1 LPAEEDR
8 MHEHLHALAIH
19 AFYAGE
25 IDTGR
30 RASDR
35 LLNMPLPADL
45 ERQARAN
52 RTWYTPLLAEL
63 AHHEAQRIEVEPA
76 HPGWSTF
83 NPTIIPDGTGLLAI
97 VRSSN
102 YRIDDAG
109 RYVIP
114 PEDDGA
120 IRTENILCRIDKHG
134 HAYDAKVIVPPA
146 YEPNGFA
153 VHGLEDCRLRRTA
166 GGVSVSA
173 TVRDA
178 APWMGQCRIGVADLD
193 VSEARLHGLR
203 VLEWEGLGVHEK
215 NWMPI
220 DGRDGWLYAANHGGQ
235 TVTVTA
241 DDDMPGV
248 YEVAGRGAAPHLAAG
263 FRGGGQLV
271 PVRDGWLA
279 VVHEVAYMDDGRRAY
294 EHRFVWFDASFTLR
308 RWSPL
313 FSFLRTKSIEFAAGL
328 AAIDGRI
335 VVSFGVNDAEA
346 WTATLAEEDVCELL
360 APVS

>member
-1 LPAEEDR
+1 
-8 MHEHLHALAIH
+8 
-19 AFYAGE
+19 
-25 IDTGR
+25 
-30 RASDR
+30 
-35 LLNMPLPADL
+35 
-45 ERQARAN
+45 
-52 RTWYTPLLAEL
+52 
-63 AHHEAQRIEVEPA
+63 
-76 HPGWSTF
+76 
-83 NPTIIPDGTGLLAI
+83 LAI

>member
-1 LPAEEDR
+1 

-19 AFYAGE
+19 AFYCGE
-25 IDTGR
+25 IDAGR

-120 IRTENILCRIDKHG
+120 IRSENVLCRIDKDG
-134 HAYDAKVIVPPA
+134 HAYDRRVIVPPA

-166 GGVSVSA
+166 RGVSVSA

-193 VSEARLHGLR
+193 IGEARLHGLK

-215 NWMPI
+215 NWMPLH
-220 DGRDGWLYAANHGGQ
+220 GWDGWLYAANHGGQ

>member
-1 LPAEEDR
+1 

-19 AFYAGE
+19 AFYCGE
-25 IDTGR
+25 LETGR

-35 LLNMPLPADL
+35 LLNMLLPDDL

-63 AHHEAQRIEVEPA
+63 AVHAPRPIEVEPA
-76 HPGWSTF
+76 HAGWTTF

-102 YRIDDAG
+102 YRIDSAG

-120 IRTENILCRIDKHG
+120 IRTENILCRIDSDG
-134 HAYDAKVIVPPA
+134 NVSDAAVIVPPA
-146 YEPNGFA
+146 YEANGFP
-153 VHGLEDCRLRRTA
+153 VHGLEDCRLRRTPR
-166 GGVSVSA
+166 GVGVSA

-178 APWMGQCRIGVADLD
+178 APWQGQCRIGVADLD
-193 VSEARLHGLR
+193 VGEARLHGLR
-203 VLEWEGLGVHEK
+203 VLEWEGLQEHEK

-220 DGRDGWLYAANHGGQ
+220 VSRDGWIYAANSGGK
-235 TVTVTA
+235 TVTVQA
-241 DDDMPGV
+241 KGGMPGV
-248 YEVAGRGAAPHLAAG
+248 YQMAAHGPAPHLAAG
-263 FRGGGQLV
+263 FRGGGQVV
-271 PVRDGWLA
+271 PFRDGYLA
-279 VVHEVAYMDDGRRAY
+279 VVHEVAVMEDGRRAY
-294 EHRFVWFDASFTLR
+294 EHRLVWFDASFTLR

-313 FSFLRTKSIEFAAGL
+313 FAFREPRSIEFAAGL
-328 AAIDGRI
+328 AECQGHL

-346 WTATLAEEDVCELL
+346 WLAKIDSEDAWQLL

>member
-1 LPAEEDR
+1 
-8 MHEHLHALAIH
+8 MHEHLHAVAIH
-19 AFYAGE
+19 AYYCGE
-25 IDTGR
+25 IDAGR

-114 PEDDGA
+114 PEDAGA
-120 IRTENILCRIDKHG
+120 IRTENILCRIDKDG
-134 HAYDAKVIVPPA
+134 HAYDRRVIVPPA

-166 GGVSVSA
+166 RGVSVSA

-193 VSEARLHGLR
+193 IGEARLHGLK
-203 VLEWEGLGVHEK
+203 VLEWEGLQTHEK

-220 DGRDGWLYAANHGGQ
+220 DGRDGWLYATNHGGQ

-294 EHRFVWFDASFTLR
+294 EHRFVWFDGGFTLR

-313 FSFLRTKSIEFAAGL
+313 FSFLKTKSIEFAAGL

-335 VVSFGVNDAEA
+335 VVSFGVHDAEA
-346 WTATLAEEDVCELL
+346 WTATLAEEDVCALL

>member
-1 LPAEEDR
+1 
-8 MHEHLHALAIH
+8 
-19 AFYAGE
+19 
-25 IDTGR
+25 
-30 RASDR
+30 
-35 LLNMPLPADL
+35 
-45 ERQARAN
+45 
-52 RTWYTPLLAEL
+52 
-63 AHHEAQRIEVEPA
+63 
-76 HPGWSTF
+76 
-83 NPTIIPDGTGLLAI
+83 
-97 VRSSN
+97 
-102 YRIDDAG
+102 
-109 RYVIP
+109 
-114 PEDDGA
+114 
-120 IRTENILCRIDKHG
+120 
-134 HAYDAKVIVPPA
+134 VIVPPA

-166 GGVSVSA
+166 RGVSVSA

-193 VSEARLHGLR
+193 IGEARLHGLK

-215 NWMPI
+215 NWMPLH
-220 DGRDGWLYAANHGGQ
+220 GQDGWLYAANHGGQ

-313 FSFLRTKSIEFAAGL
+313 FSFKGTKTIEFAAGL
-328 AAIDGRI
+328 AAIDGQI

>member
-1 LPAEEDR
+1 
-8 MHEHLHALAIH
+8 
-19 AFYAGE
+19 
-25 IDTGR
+25 
-30 RASDR
+30 
-35 LLNMPLPADL
+35 MPLPADL

-114 PEDDGA
+114 PEDGNA
-120 IRTENILCRIDKHG
+120 IRTENILCRIDKDG
-134 HAYDAKVIVPPA
+134 HAYDRRVIVPPA

-166 GGVSVSA
+166 RGVSVSA

-193 VSEARLHGLR
+193 IGEARLHGLK

-215 NWMPI
+215 NWMPLH
-220 DGRDGWLYAANHGGQ
+220 GWDGWLYAANHGGQ

-248 YEVAGRGAAPHLAAG
+248 YEVAGRGTAPHLAAG

>member
-1 LPAEEDR
+1 

-19 AFYAGE
+19 AYYCGE
-25 IDTGR
+25 IDAGR

-114 PEDDGA
+114 PEDGNA
-120 IRTENILCRIDKHG
+120 IRTENILCRIDRHG
-134 HAYDAKVIVPPA
+134 HAYDRRVIVPPA

-166 GGVSVSA
+166 RGVSVSA

-193 VSEARLHGLR
+193 IGEARLHGLK

-215 NWMPI
+215 NWMPLH
-220 DGRDGWLYAANHGGQ
+220 GRDGWLYATNHGGQ

-328 AAIDGRI
+328 AAIDGQI

>member
-1 LPAEEDR
+1 MNE
-8 MHEHLHALAIH
+8 HEHLHALAIH
-19 AFYAGE
+19 AYYCGE
-25 IDTGR
+25 IEAGR

-35 LLNMPLPADL
+35 LLNIPLPADL

-52 RTWYTPLLAEL
+52 RTWYTPLLTDMMPATF
-63 AHHEAQRIEVEPA
+63 ARIDCEPA
-76 HPGWSTF
+76 HPGWTTF
-83 NPTIIPDGTGLLAI
+83 NPSILFAGERLLAI

-114 PEDDGA
+114 PEDGDA
-120 IRTENILCRIDKHG
+120 IRTENILCRIDWQG
-134 HAYDAKVIVPPA
+134 AVTDRKVLVPPA
-146 YEPNGFA
+146 YEPNGFP
-153 VHGLEDCRLRRTA
+153 VHGLEDCRLRRT
-166 GGVSVSA
+166 GRGVSVSA

-178 APWMGQCRIGVADLD
+178 APWAGQCRIGVADLD
-193 VSEARLHGLR
+193 VDEGRLHGLR
-203 VLEWEGLGVHEK
+203 VLEWEGLQPHEK

-235 TVTVTA
+235 TVTVAA
-241 DDDMPGV
+241 DADMPGV

-271 PVRDGWLA
+271 PIRDGWLA
-279 VVHEVAYMDDGRRAY
+279 IVHEVAHMDDGRRAY
-294 EHRFVWFDASFTLR
+294 EHRFVWFDAGFTLR

-328 AAIDGRI
+328 ARMDDGRI

-346 WTATLAEEDVCELL
+346 WLASLAEEDVCEML